1 MNQSSAG
8 DADTVEVR
16 LRRLCEGVDV
26 PAYARPGDGAC
37 DLRSSVAMDIA
48 PLSRALVPTGIS
60 LEIPERYGG
69 LIIPRSGLAINF
81 GITCLNSPGLIDSG
95 YRGEVKVI
103 LYNSDPECTFVINQW
118 DRIAQL
124 VIVSLPMISFA
135 QVDELSESVRG
146 AGGFGHTGVGG
157 AT

>member
-1 MNQSSAG
+1 MNWAKVG
-8 DADTVEVR
+8 AADMVEVR
-16 LRRLCEGVDV
+16 MRHLCEGVEV

-60 LEIPERYGG
+60 LEIPEGYGG
-69 LIIPRSGLAINF
+69 LVIPRSGLAINF

-103 LYNSDPECTFVINQW
+103 LYNSDPGSTFEINQW

-124 VIVSLPMISFA
+124 IIVSLPMISFA
-135 QVDELSESVRG
+135 QVDELSETVRG
-146 AGGFGHTGVGG
+146 SGGFGHTGVGG
-157 AT
+157 ST